1 MSDPTRLLD
10 EPGASPAL
18 QDLLGSARDDGPSAD
33 DLARLAKRLGPLL
46 VATAP
51 VSAAAATS
59 ATSSAAA
66 TTKAAAA
73 TAVGTQVATGAGVLK
88 LTVIAAVGGTVIAA
102 GSFQAGRSYEATH
115 PPPPPRVEKVV
126 AAPPPPVAPMVVEEP
141 VAPEPEPA
149 AVQEEPPKVAKPQPR
164 PVQKAPEAKP
174 TEVELLEKAMAAMK
188 AGDHKGALAL
198 TARHATEFQGGAL
211 VQERE
216 MLAIEALLKLGKTP
230 EARLKAEEFRRKYP
244 TSSHLLRLDALVG
257 PQSRS
262 P

>member
-10 EPGASPAL
+10 EPSASPAL
-18 QDLLGSARDDGPSAD
+18 QELLGSARNDGPSAD

-59 ATSSAAA
+59 AASSAAA

-73 TAVGTQVATGAGVLK
+73 TAVGTQVAAGAGVLK

-102 GSFQAGRSYEATH
+102 GSFQAGRSYEATR
-115 PPPPPRVEKVV
+115 PPPPPKVERVVV
-126 AAPPPPVAPMVVEEP
+126 ASPPPVAQLVVEEP
-141 VAPEPEPA
+141 VVAEPEPA
-149 AVQEEPPKVAKPQPR
+149 PVPEDAPRVAKPSPR
-164 PVQKAPEAKP
+164 PVQKAPEPKL

-188 AGDHKGALAL
+188 AGDAKGALAL
-198 TARHATEFQGGAL
+198 TARHQSEFQGGAL

-216 MLAIEALLKLGKTP
+216 MLSIEALLKLGKLP
-230 EARLKAEEFRRKYP
+230 EARLKGEDFRKRYP
-244 TSSHLLRLDALVG
+244 TSSHLLRLDALLK
-257 PQSRS
+257 
-262 P
+262 